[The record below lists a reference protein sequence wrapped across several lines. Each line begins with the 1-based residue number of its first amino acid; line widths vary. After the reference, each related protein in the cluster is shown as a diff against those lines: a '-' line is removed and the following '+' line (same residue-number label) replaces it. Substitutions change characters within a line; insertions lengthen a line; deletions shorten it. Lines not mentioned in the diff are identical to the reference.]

1 MHCRGSVKSDITTS
15 NVSQVEKISE
25 KQTATT
31 ATDQRQTYKKKTKK
45 IIQKLTK
52 RGYPNSITLYE

>member
-15 NVSQVEKISE
+15 NVTQVEKISE

-31 ATDQRQTYKKKTKK
+31 ATDQRQTYKKK
-45 IIQKLTK
+45 LK
-52 RGYPNSITLYE
+52 RLYKNSPKEDILIR